1 MREKEDEEEEGKELR
16 KSKKE
21 EEEEEEGKK
30 LRKREEGVRE
40 IFIKH
45 ISLLEAK
52 SSEIM
57 LLLGIP
63 KAHLLFLLMYL
74 ITYIILL

>member
-1 MREKEDEEEEGKELR
+1 MREKEEEEEEGKELR
-16 KSKKE
+16 KSKK
-21 EEEEEEGKK
+21 EEGKK